1 MNIAEN
7 RKCPI
12 SDSEKIDLV
21 FSQKF
26 NVPEDYFFPSKY
38 KLVQSKNELIKATLD
53 YMLIDL
59 RLKKYSS
66 ELGVKNI
73 ESINKLLVW

>member
-12 SDSEKIDLV
+12 SGSEKIDLV

-38 KLVQSKNELIKATLD
+38 KLVQSKKTGLVYADVLIKD
-53 YMLIDL
+53 
-59 RLKKYSS
+59 
-66 ELGVKNI
+66 NI
-73 ESINKLLVW
+73 FK